1 MMMMMTMAAFS
12 TRHHRH
18 HLKFGTTP
26 SLRKHKCYDSSGA
39 NCEAIVV
46 MLTTTAMGRF
56 KATVEVVV
64 YLEFRVGTLLLPRYP
79 VPNRWMAKN

>member
-1 MMMMMTMAAFS
+1 MMMMTTKAAFS
-12 TRHHRH
+12 THHRH

-79 VPNRWMAKN
+79 VPNRWMGKN